1 MTIKEMKSVEKSKVA
16 AGKDTWIQVLLAPDE
31 TPHFA
36 MRRFTIEPGGFMPY
50 HTNTVEH
57 EQLILRGEAEIV
69 CMGET
74 LRVKKDDVTLIP
86 AGEPHSYRC
95 IGDEPFEFLCLV
107 PNQEDTIQMVGDR

>member
-1 MTIKEMKSVEKSKVA
+1 MTIKKMNSVEKAIVD
-16 AGKDTWIQVLLAPDE
+16 AGEKTWIQVLLSSDEAPN
-31 TPHFA
+31 FA

-57 EQLILRGEAEIV
+57 EQLILQGEAEIV
-69 CMGET
+69 CQGEIF
-74 LRVKKDDVTLIP
+74 RVKKDDVTLIP

-107 PNQEDTIQMVGDR
+107 PNQEDTIEMVGD